1 MRKSSGY
8 TRCWLELHSLWL
20 SRKPDH
26 IRYSSQPRFHMIF
39 NTKVTWIQN
48 QITSR
53 RDKCCQFHQESK
65 TTKKEPWQPQTL
77 VLTRK
82 HFLISTPLCSY
93 VTILKRLIPFLQTKL
108 LDFFVEISLIT
119 PLWIVQ
125 IVRFS
130 TRCGIMNHFMFY
142 RDCTFIR
149 NTLANKLNKNDSDIR
164 RGTSESN
171 VSCSISSW

>member
-1 MRKSSGY
+1 MIQRVIRMRKSSGY
-8 TRCWLELHSLWL
+8 TRCWLELHCLWL

-39 NTKVTWIQN
+39 NTKVTWSQN

-93 VTILKRLIPFLQTKL
+93 VTILKCLIPFLQTKL
-108 LDFFVEISLIT
+108 LDFFC
-119 PLWIVQ
+119 Q
-125 IVRFS
+125 
-130 TRCGIMNHFMFY
+130 
-142 RDCTFIR
+142 
-149 NTLANKLNKNDSDIR
+149 NKLNNATQNSANSVFFNTMR
-164 RGTSESN
+164 YNESFH
-171 VSCSISSW
+171 VLSRLYIYQKHTG